1 MSRIEFDQKFF
12 KLESMLLAFAHSL
25 TKDRDD
31 AQDLYQETAY
41 KAFRYRDK
49 FQPTTNFKA
58 WILTIMRNTFIN
70 GYRSKR
76 RRQTILDSSDND
88 YLLNSTEVTLN
99 LGEGNIM
106 QEEIV
111 QAIETLEDK
120 LRLPFLMQF
129 QGYAYEEIAEHLGIP
144 IGTVKSRIHFARKTL
159 RDQLSH
165 WYQAQDTKG
174 ILA

>member
-1 MSRIEFDQKFF
+1 MSHIEFNQKFF

-25 TKDRDD
+25 TKDREE
-31 AQDLYQETAY
+31 ANDLYQETAY

-70 GYRSKR
+70 GYRRKR
-76 RRQTILDSSDND
+76 RQQTFLDSSDND
-88 YLLNSTEVTLN
+88 FLLNSTETTVN
-99 LGEGNIM
+99 LGESNIM

-111 QAIETLEDK
+111 RAIDMLEDK
-120 LRLPFLMQF
+120 LRIPFLMQY
-129 QGYAYEEIAEHLGIP
+129 QGFAYEEIAAQLDIP
-144 IGTVKSRIHFARKTL
+144 LGTVKSRIHFARKTL
-159 RDQLSH
+159 REALEH
-165 WYQAQDTKG
+165 WYQAKDTKD